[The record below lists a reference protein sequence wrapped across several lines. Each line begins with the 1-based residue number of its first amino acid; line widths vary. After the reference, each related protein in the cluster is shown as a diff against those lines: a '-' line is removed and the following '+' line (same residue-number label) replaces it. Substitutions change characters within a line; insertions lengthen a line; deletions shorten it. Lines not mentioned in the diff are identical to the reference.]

1 MPLSKISNA
10 HTGLAVAAFALLFG
24 GHGILVF
31 LTGDYFLALL
41 GLVIYFVMALAFA
54 ITYAVLLWRARRR
67 VSLRRLP
74 VTLLGFLLLVIV
86 SIAWSPDRVT
96 SILTAAVLVLTT
108 IIGLGIALLLPWR
121 DLIRALGTTLRWL
134 LALSLAFEIY
144 VFGFGNG
151 NGFDNGF
158 YNGFDNGV
166 IHGIVGAGNELG
178 FLALIA
184 LIVFS
189 LQLVDGTVWRIW
201 GIAWL
206 AVALGTL
213 ALTHSPTVLLPAAA
227 VLLVLGF
234 ALWARATSPLARRG
248 VYAVAAL
255 VLLGIGTWGVFG
267 VLTGG
272 LTIWNIP
279 NTWRDIWGRLGIIGL
294 VVCGFFVLSTT
305 WRAWFVAI
313 DRPRWDLNDQRPFT
327 ANSLL
332 PLLILVALLTQS
344 VLSRPQL
351 DQSGWA
357 LLVICAVM
365 MKSPGRVHGARP

>member
-1 MPLSKISNA
+1 MPLRKISNA
-10 HTGLAVAAFALLFG
+10 HTGLAVAAFAVFFG
-24 GHGILVF
+24 GHGILVLF
-31 LTGDYFLALL
+31 SGDYVVALL
-41 GLVIYFVMALAFA
+41 GLAIYFVMALAFA

-67 VSLRRLP
+67 VSFRRLP

-86 SIAWSPDRVT
+86 SIAWSPDRFT

-144 VFGFGNG
+144 VTAFNTGFGSGFGNG
-151 NGFDNGF
+151 FGNGDGI
-158 YNGFDNGV
+158 
-166 IHGIVGAGNELG
+166 IHGIVGPGDELG

-189 LQLVDGTVWRIW
+189 LQLVDDTVWRIW

-206 AVALGTL
+206 SVALGTL
-213 ALTHSPTVLLPAAA
+213 ALTRSPTVLLCAAA
-227 VLLVLGF
+227 VLSVLGF
-234 ALWARATSPLARRG
+234 VLWARATSPLSRRG
-248 VYAVAAL
+248 LYGFAAL
-255 VLLGIGTWGVFG
+255 VLLGIAASGVVGG
-267 VLTGG
+267 VTGALT
-272 LTIWNIP
+272 LWDIP
-279 NTWRDIWGRLGIIGL
+279 NTWRDLGDQLGIIGL
-294 VVCGFFVLSTT
+294 IIFGFFVLSAT

-313 DRPRWDLNDQRPFT
+313 DRPRWDLTDQRPFT
-327 ANSLL
+327 ANSLM
-332 PLLILVALLTQS
+332 PLLILVALVTQS
-344 VLSRPQL
+344 VLSSPQL

-365 MKSPGRVHGARP
+365 MKSPARVHGARA

>member
-10 HTGLAVAAFALLFG
+10 HTGLAVAAFALFFG

-31 LTGDYFLALL
+31 LSGDYFLALL
-41 GLVIYFVMALAFA
+41 GLAIYFVMALAFA
-54 ITYAVLLWRARRR
+54 ITYAVMLWRARRR

-144 VFGFGNG
+144 VSGFGNG

-248 VYAVAAL
+248 VYGVAVL

-279 NTWRDIWGRLGIIGL
+279 NTWRDIWGRLGVIGL

-313 DRPRWDLNDQRPFT
+313 DRPRWDLADQRPFT

-332 PLLILVALLTQS
+332 PLMILIALLAQS
-344 VLSRPQL
+344 FLSRPQL